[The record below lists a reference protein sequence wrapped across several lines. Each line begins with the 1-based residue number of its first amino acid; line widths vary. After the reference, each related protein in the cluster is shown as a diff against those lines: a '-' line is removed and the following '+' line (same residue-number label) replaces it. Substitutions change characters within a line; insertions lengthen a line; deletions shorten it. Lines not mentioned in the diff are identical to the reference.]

1 MYINYCFFLILMSH
15 VNDSEKCKVDSV
27 LDDRCVKNVNPNSI
41 RKLSF
46 GKLNWNFETMLV
58 RSQSVRKEY
67 VNMKSVTE
75 KIWYIKSKIRIKTHL
90 NQWSSVCNCPLPNG
104 VSIISNPFPDL
115 LKGTRNDMV
124 RLFSHEQSLKKN
136 LRIPF
141 ADYRKS
147 RGLYYIFGFDVETET
162 FTKFSKAIKM
172 LEKYEHLHMFC
183 QKYADFLCSVFGIS
197 MRLFENE
204 VMLLLLKYEKE
215 HGLWLHVDNV
225 ARTDGVPICT
235 ISIGPPDVNVD
246 FVPVVVPNATKIP
259 MRLNL
264 NEGDMLMMQG
274 ESRYEWAHGI
284 PYGLGSEKYTVMF
297 KFNRMEEKIKV
308 VGYSHLL
315 DTDMYEMSRDSC

>member
-1 MYINYCFFLILMSH
+1 MANAKF
-15 VNDSEKCKVDSV
+15 SENGKSGIVFADKSV
-27 LDDRCVKNVNPNSI
+27 KTVNPNSI

-46 GKLNWNFETMLV
+46 GKLKWNFEKMLV
-58 RSQSVRKEY
+58 SSQAVMKEY
-67 VNMKSVTE
+67 LKMESLTE
-75 KIWYIKSKIRIKTHL
+75 RVWYIKSKIRIKTHL
-90 NQWSSVCNCPLPNG
+90 NQPSFECNCPLPSG

-115 LKGTRNDMV
+115 LQGTRNDMV
-124 RLFSHEQSLKKN
+124 SLFSYEQSLKKS
-136 LRIPF
+136 LRMPF

-162 FTKFSKAIKM
+162 FTKFSKAMAM
-172 LEKYEHLHMFC
+172 LERYEHLHLFC
-183 QKYADFLCSVFGIS
+183 QNYADFLCESLGIS
-197 MRLFENE
+197 KKLFEDE

-215 HGLWLHVDNV
+215 YGLWLHVDNV

-246 FVPVVVPNATKIP
+246 FIPVVLPSATKIP

-284 PYGLGSEKYTVMF
+284 PYGLGSEKYTVMY

-308 VGYSHLL
+308 VGHSRLL
-315 DTDMYEMSRDSC
+315 DTDMYEIA